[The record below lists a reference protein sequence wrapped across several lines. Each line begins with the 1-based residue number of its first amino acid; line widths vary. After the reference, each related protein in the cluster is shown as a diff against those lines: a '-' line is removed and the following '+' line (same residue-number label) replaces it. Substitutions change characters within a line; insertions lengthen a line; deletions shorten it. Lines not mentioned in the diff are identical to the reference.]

1 MKHYNFTD
9 ILLAAA
15 TAAVFLFLFAL
26 TVPRPQLVGP
36 MSEVA
41 QVSLEHVPVEFTHS
55 RRA

>member
-26 TVPRPQLVGP
+26 TIPRPQLLGP
-36 MSEVA
+36 MAEVA
-41 QVSLEHVPVEFTHS
+41 EVSVA
-55 RRA
+55 R